1 ARDGGRSGLILP
13 RTGPFASTGRQIEAA
28 VKLYMAQHGAMAGGR
43 KIELILKDDTGVA
56 DVTKRLAQE
65 LVVNDKVAFLAGFGL
80 TPTALATA
88 PVATE
93 AKVPQVVMMAATSV
107 ITERSPYI
115 VRTSFSVP
123 QTTVP
128 LASSPPE
135 TLIKPA

>member
-1 ARDGGRSGLILP
+1 MPHGTHVLGDVSVAIVQVAAAESRVVQAR
-13 RTGPFASTGRQIEAA
+13 RTLLAFEFVVTA
-28 VKLYMAQHGAMAGGR
+28 LHGQ
-43 KIELILKDDTGVA
+43 VS
-56 DVTKRLAQE
+56 
-65 LVVNDKVAFLAGFGL
+65 
-80 TPTALATA
+80 ALATA

-128 LASSPPE
+128 LATWAAE
-135 TLIKPA
+135 NGIKTVVSVVSCKNVVARIR